1 MTKAEIVQVLWAAA
15 HRRRR
20 SVISPGVAIR
30 VPPQT
35 YVAAGVIGAVI
46 GTALVHSAPGRQRVP
61 SPLSAEQAHAFY
73 DEAVAHE
80 VDERADSVRKFRSSE
95 WSQQDEFHN
104 RESTFIRNYSR
115 SHHVALRS
123 TLDALDQG
131 MRQKWSTKS
140 PYVPRQT
147 VIPCRP
153 RLTY

>member
-1 MTKAEIVQVLWAAA
+1 M
-15 HRRRR
+15 
-20 SVISPGVAIR
+20 AIR

-46 GTALVHSAPGRQRVP
+46 GTALVHSAPGRHRAP
-61 SPLSAEQAHAFY
+61 SPLSPEQAHAFY

-80 VDERADSVRKFRSSE
+80 VRARADSVRKFRSSE

-104 RESTFIRNYSR
+104 LESTFVRNYAR
-115 SHHVALRS
+115 SHHLALRS
-123 TLDALDQG
+123 TLDALDEG
-131 MRQKWSTKS
+131 MRQKWPT
-140 PYVPRQT
+140 PTPHAPNQT